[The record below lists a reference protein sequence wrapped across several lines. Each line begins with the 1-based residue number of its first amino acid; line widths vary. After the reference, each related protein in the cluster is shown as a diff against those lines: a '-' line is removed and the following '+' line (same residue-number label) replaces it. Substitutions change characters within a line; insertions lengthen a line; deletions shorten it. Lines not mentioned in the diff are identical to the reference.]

1 MHSNDDVTTTTIEVY
16 RFVASRR
23 NEEFGDRE
31 MQIARQLT
39 RDIENENLKQ
49 QSNDT
54 K

>member
-39 RDIENENLKQ
+39 RDIENEMKQ